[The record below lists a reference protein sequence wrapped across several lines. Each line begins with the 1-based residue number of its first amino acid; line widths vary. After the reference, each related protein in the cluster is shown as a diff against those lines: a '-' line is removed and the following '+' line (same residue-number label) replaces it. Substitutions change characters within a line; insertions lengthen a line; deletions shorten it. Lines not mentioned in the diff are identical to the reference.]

1 MDQFLLVM
9 TVLVCAS
16 MTGVMARLTFYGHR
30 YGTNASEVDAIKKL
44 LAQFDELEAQSDPK
58 LFAA

>member
-9 TVLVCAS
+9 TVLVCLS
-16 MTGVMARLTFYGHR
+16 MIGVMTRLTFYDHR
-30 YGTNASEVDAIKKL
+30 YGTSASEVDAIKKL
-44 LAQFDELEAQSDPK
+44 LTRFDELAAPAERK

>member
-9 TVLVCAS
+9 TGLVCVS

-30 YGTNASEVDAIKKL
+30 YDTHASELDAIKKL
-44 LAQFDELEAQSDPK
+44 LAQFDELEVQADPK